1 MQNGDETVMDQVP
14 PLGQTVRV
22 RLALIVNPAAS
33 SISGRERVR
42 IQRALSDAHE
52 VVVRETSRRGHA
64 TRLAHRASKDGCDV
78 VVTLGGDG
86 TVNEAANGL
95 LGSGTA
101 LVPLPGGSTNVFARA
116 IGYPND
122 AVEATRVLLDA
133 LAAGSIR
140 SASLGMANDRAFVF
154 HVGVGFD
161 ADVVTRVEERGSFKR
176 YAGHPW
182 FIYNAIR
189 AWSSPQRRQL
199 SFDVFADDGR
209 HVESAQ
215 MAVAMNVN
223 PYTFL
228 GNRPLDLAPEV
239 SLGTPLS
246 VVATTSLALR
256 RLLPVVAIAAGRRH
270 DGLPDTGTFRH
281 WSEVQ
286 GVTIRADRPVPFQLD
301 GEPQPAVCELRLRH
315 LPDAVRIVVPPDP
328 QGHRSTIVGR
338 W

>member
-1 MQNGDETVMDQVP
+1 M
-14 PLGQTVRV
+14 
-22 RLALIVNPAAS
+22 
-33 SISGRERVR
+33 
-42 IQRALSDAHE
+42 
-52 VVVRETSRRGHA
+52 
-64 TRLAHRASKDGCDV
+64 
-78 VVTLGGDG
+78 TLGGDG

-95 LGSGTA
+95 LGSDTA

-140 SASLGMANDRAFVF
+140 PASLGMANERAFIF
-154 HVGVGFD
+154 HVGIGFD

-199 SFDVFADDGR
+199 SFDLSTDDGR
-209 HVESAQ
+209 HVAGAQ

-246 VVATTSLALR
+246 VVATTSLGLR
-256 RLLPVVAIAAGRRH
+256 KLMPVGAIVAGRRY
-270 DGLPDTGTFRH
+270 DGLPNTGNFRH
-281 WSEVQ
+281 WSQVQ
-286 GVTIRADRPVPFQLD
+286 GVTIRAARPVPFQLD

-315 LPDAVRIVVPPDP
+315 LPDAVRIVVPTNERVP
-328 QGHRSTIVGR
+328 
-338 W
+338 